1 VELYLFV
8 ARPAPAG
15 PPTRGI
21 SGKDWGE
28 VMGDRATAI
37 KRPIRWSGQVAAWI
51 VILAMTAVIMAAVL
65 VPRIGGA
72 TPYTILTGSMRPNMP
87 PGTLAVV
94 KPVPMDQ
101 IGIGTVVTYQLSSG
115 EPTVVTHRVVAVRFD
130 GAGKQLFTTQGDA
143 NNTPD
148 AKLVRPVQIKGKL
161 WYHVKYLGY
170 VNTFVN
176 GKERQI
182 TMIAV
187 ISGLLLY
194 ASYMFTSDLRTRFTR
209 RSHRAST
216 S

>member
-1 VELYLFV
+1 
-8 ARPAPAG
+8 
-15 PPTRGI
+15 
-21 SGKDWGE
+21 
-28 VMGDRATAI
+28 MGVRVVT
-37 KRPIRWSGQVAAWI
+37 RPIRWSGRFAAWI
-51 VILAMTAVIMAAVL
+51 VILAMTAAISAAVL

-87 PGTLAVV
+87 PGTLVVV
-94 KPVPMDQ
+94 KPVPIDQ

-115 EPTVVTHRVVAVRFD
+115 EPTVVTHRVVGVRFD
-130 GAGKQLFTTQGDA
+130 GTGKRLFTTQGDA
-143 NNTPD
+143 NNAPD

-182 TMIAV
+182 AMITV

-209 RSHRAST
+209 RRHRAES

>member
-1 VELYLFV
+1 MGVRV
-8 ARPAPAG
+8 V
-15 PPTRGI
+15 TR
-21 SGKDWGE
+21 S
-28 VMGDRATAI
+28 
-37 KRPIRWSGQVAAWI
+37 IRWSGRFAAWI
-51 VILAMTAVIMAAVL
+51 VILAMTAAISAAVL

-87 PGTLAVV
+87 QGTLVVV
-94 KPVPMDQ
+94 KPVPIDQ

-115 EPTVVTHRVVAVRFD
+115 EPTVVTHRVVGVRFD
-130 GAGKQLFTTQGDA
+130 GTGKRLFTTQGDA
-143 NNTPD
+143 NNAPD

-170 VNTFVN
+170 VNTFVS
-176 GKERQI
+176 GRQRQI
-182 TMIAV
+182 AMITV

-209 RSHRAST
+209 RRHRAES